1 MRRMLPTEPQP
12 QVRLHTEQ
20 RTAASKIKAADDK
33 IVEAMKQVGRE
44 APEGMVTTQLAEAG
58 LTMAADR
65 CYAMSL
71 IESLPPTSPLK
82 DAPLDVHLALTSQ
95 GHAMLKY
102 LISEAEKHLVDGRPM
117 AFLNRDWAD
126 ARVRQLKQ
134 EAAEARRR
142 DRTPS
147 EPTSVLLARLQRE
160 LEEERAKRIEAERIA
175 EEALQ
180 LLEESK

>member
-1 MRRMLPTEPQP
+1 MLPHEPQVV
-12 QVRLHTEQ
+12 QLSEH
-20 RTAASKIKAADDK
+20 RTASQKIKAADDS

-65 CYAMSL
+65 CYAMSV
-71 IESLPPTSPLK
+71 IEALPPTSPLK
-82 DAPLDVHLALTSQ
+82 NAPLDVHIALTSQ

-102 LISEAEKHLVDGRPM
+102 LITEAEKHLVDGRPM

-126 ARVRQLKQ
+126 ARVRQLKAD
-134 EAAEARRR
+134 AAEARRR
-142 DRTPS
+142 DRTPT

-175 EEALQ
+175 EEALA
-180 LLEESK
+180 LLEESAS

>member
-1 MRRMLPTEPQP
+1 MLPTEPNP

-20 RTAASKIKAADDK
+20 RTAAQNIKAADEK

-44 APEGMVTTQLAEAG
+44 APEGLVTVQLAEAG

-65 CYAMSL
+65 CYAMSI
-71 IESLPPTSPLK
+71 IEALPPTSPLK
-82 DAPLDVHLALTSQ
+82 DAPLDVHIALTSQ

-126 ARVRQLKQ
+126 ARVRTLKQ

-142 DRTPS
+142 DRIPS
-147 EPTSVLLARLQRE
+147 EPTSVLIARLQRD
-160 LEEERAKRIEAERIA
+160 LEAERAKRIEAERIA
-175 EEALQ
+175 EEALA
-180 LLEESK
+180 LLEVQS